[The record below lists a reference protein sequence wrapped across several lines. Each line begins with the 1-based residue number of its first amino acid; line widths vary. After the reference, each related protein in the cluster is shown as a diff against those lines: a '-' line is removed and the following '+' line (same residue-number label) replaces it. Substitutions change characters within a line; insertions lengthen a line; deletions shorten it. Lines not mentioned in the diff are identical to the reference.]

1 MFLSLK
7 TKNLNWEILTKNLF
21 TFKRW
26 DGVKDENIMKVYWKT
41 KGWGGGGHKK
51 PRCKGELP

>member
-26 DGVKDENIMKVYWKT
+26 DGVKDENIMKVY
-41 KGWGGGGHKK
+41 
-51 PRCKGELP
+51 